1 MTFYK
6 HHACAALLTPMV
18 HKLAPMAFTI
28 VAGGIA
34 TISSSIQHLIWEPM
48 VLDRKLLMPMLLQH
62 CTVPLQNPPHD
73 HP

>member
-48 VLDRKLLMPMLLQH
+48 VLD
-62 CTVPLQNPPHD
+62 
-73 HP
+73 